1 MSSPF
6 ISLDGPFVFSGNAP
20 GVAWDGV
27 TGGDGGGGDVT
38 PFWSLRSTSM
48 EPLAPSA
55 LAIAADK
62 RRSSS
67 GGRLSGCELR
77 SSFSFF
83 LSFFAGDPLLLMY
96 APGERFD
103 SVDLSSFRK
112 FSSLNGKWYNSG
124 GFSEFLLRGQGV
136 DVGEGRAS
144 SSRMTL
150 TPGMRYSLALLC
162 KSLLVVTDLVG
173 RSPILI
179 VGRRSSTLGIL
190 A

>member
-1 MSSPF
+1 LSSPF

-20 GVAWDGV
+20 GVAWDGI

-38 PFWSLRSTSM
+38 PFWSLPSTSM
-48 EPLAPSA
+48 EPLALSA

-96 APGERFD
+96 APGGLFD

-112 FSSLNGKWYNSG
+112 FSSLNGKWYDSG
-124 GFSEFLLRGQGV
+124 GFPEFLLCGQRV

-150 TPGMRYSLALLC
+150 TPGMRYSLASLC
-162 KSLLVVTDLVG
+162 KRLLVVIDLV
-173 RSPILI
+173 ILI
-179 VGRRSSTLGIL
+179 VGRRSSTLGIFWCK
-190 A
+190 